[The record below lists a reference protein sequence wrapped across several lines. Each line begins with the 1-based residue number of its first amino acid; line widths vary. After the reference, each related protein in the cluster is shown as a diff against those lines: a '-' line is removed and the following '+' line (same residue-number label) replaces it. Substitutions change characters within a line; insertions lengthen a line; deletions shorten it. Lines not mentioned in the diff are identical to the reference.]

1 MPRILC
7 PLSTSRLP
15 FYRHCL
21 IATRRNE
28 DLLTHVVRAG
38 STQASYATSHK
49 DGSKDNKD
57 KTPHSRIVF
66 QRKRK
71 MGVSRWQAFLLGDE
85 SLQPLQDVTPQG
97 LDKDAEKTMSFKQI
111 ILSPQTALAVFLPKG
126 YPHSVTSN
134 YWPFAK
140 WQFYHNVAGSVSSVI
155 STQAL
160 LFAMGLGAGSIP
172 MAAALNWI
180 IKDGLGQLGGVVY
193 ASFVS
198 DKFDSEPKRFR
209 FQATVAMQGANILE
223 LLSPL
228 WPGSFLFIASVSN
241 IGTGLGVIIAAI
253 MSRASSDPAVL
264 PLIPMCLTFLPFSIF
279 NIYSNYRSSQFVT
292 TPSFNIPR
300 TETIFYALLRDLM
313 ATNALHAP
321 PTVVYEVQDLEKH
334 ILSPEDIAEDEV
346 FVRKYKSTFRVKVH
360 IEPDLETFAREYGTA
375 ALDRALAQQG
385 LERRNG
391 REKYYM
397 AITGLSTK
405 RPTVTIWFDRQ
416 AKTAD
421 ILRGFYHACTT
432 RLMIEREVDEE
443 SSNTTGLAGERETAV
458 VHRAH
463 EHVRRAMPSVM
474 AALVRRGWD
483 TESHFLTDG
492 DQHHIHISRHAS
504 ANNGNYFN
512 PGGIDFDLPP
522 AHPPHHQIHIT
533 TIEEEDESEYIQIS
547 SHDTSTPVRSVTA
560 SPALSFDPSAS
571 PDATALSDPPTPQQQ
586 PTRYPRTRHSLNSN
600 TPLPLYSSRTQRM
613 RNGSSSSVDQTGKP
627 VYRGFGPRTTSDGV
641 VDDDLHG
648 TTSAAAAAGVGGS
661 TVRYHRSYNNN
672 SDSDDD
678 AEGYFVGN
686 HHVRSGHH
694 RYPGFRSR
702 RGLPWYKHRE
712 TQIVGSILV
721 MSLIVRLWKI
731 GYPTSVVFDEVHFG
745 GFASKY
751 LKGRFFMDVH
761 PPLAK
766 MLIALVGWLAGL
778 DSQFT
783 FAEIGMDYIE
793 PKVPYIAM
801 RLLGGLMGVA
811 VVPMA
816 YYTVRNS
823 GHSIHASILA
833 AVLVLFAFT
842 ALAWTNFYAERM
854 RPFSDDWFIWLCLT
868 GFGLGLSGSVK
879 WVGLFIIATIGTST
893 IYQLWLLWG
902 DLKVPVRTWVH
913 HFLAR
918 AVFLIAL
925 PIVVYMFM
933 FEIHFLIL
941 RSSGDG
947 DGFMSAPFQMTLG
960 YSLNDSPL
968 RVAYGATVNI
978 RHLGSQGGYLHSHTS
993 NYETGSKQQ
1002 QITLYPHKDQNNDWV
1017 IQKADGTLS
1026 ESLEYIKHGDIIR
1039 LSHVST
1045 HKRLHSHDN
1054 KAPVTDTEN
1063 HFEVSGYGHEGFE
1076 GDSNDN
1082 WRVEIVDYEGRNAEA
1097 GKELHTL
1104 RSRFKLVHIN
1114 MSCDLFSHKVKL
1126 PKWAFEQQEVTCM
1139 RSAAPA
1145 MTTWMIE
1152 SNAYANY
1159 PKDAEMVNYKKPGFF
1174 GKFFELNK
1182 VMWKTNQGLTE
1193 SHPYDSRPSSW
1204 IWLRR
1209 GISFWGKENRH
1220 IYLVGNWFTWYA
1232 ASVSVVLYVLIRL
1245 LLVLRDKRGYR
1256 DNFRGLREYYELSG
1270 GFFFMAWA
1278 YHYLPFF
1285 LMGRQ
1290 LFLHHY
1296 LPALY
1301 FGILLFCVTF
1311 DLACRFIPNRH
1322 RVIALVLISS
1332 IAIYVF
1338 RARAPLVYGSNW
1350 TRNDCLASKLL
1361 DTWDY
1366 DCTQYPET
1374 YDFYQSQSAPGTV
1387 VPDPMVGRIIDP
1399 PGSVNNSDG
1408 NSSSDGASSVSAED
1422 SVPMAEDAKVAVQ
1435 EGLTSLT
1442 ERIGKQLEAEKEKK
1456 AEEGHGNQQQQPP
1469 PPPPAKP
1476 VPQPPGQVAAQEG
1489 QPPSPHPRD
1498 GPSKQSQ
1505 SEVTAEAERN
1515 SEEDDSEGEEVDGGY
1530 DAEKEPVAAAVEPKE
1545 D

>member
-1 MPRILC
+1 
-7 PLSTSRLP
+7 
-15 FYRHCL
+15 
-21 IATRRNE
+21 
-28 DLLTHVVRAG
+28 
-38 STQASYATSHK
+38 
-49 DGSKDNKD
+49 
-57 KTPHSRIVF
+57 
-66 QRKRK
+66 
-71 MGVSRWQAFLLGDE
+71 
-85 SLQPLQDVTPQG
+85 
-97 LDKDAEKTMSFKQI
+97 
-111 ILSPQTALAVFLPKG
+111 
-126 YPHSVTSN
+126 
-134 YWPFAK
+134 
-140 WQFYHNVAGSVSSVI
+140 
-155 STQAL
+155 
-160 LFAMGLGAGSIP
+160 MGLGAGSIP

-209 FQATVAMQGANILE
+209 FQATVAMQGANVLE

-241 IGTGLGVIIAAI
+241 IGKNMAWLASSATRAQMNKTFALRDNLGDITGKTGSQTTAAGLVGTGLGVIIAAI
-253 MSRASSDPAVL
+253 MSRASPDPAAL

-279 NIYSNYRSSQFVT
+279 NIYSNYKSSQFVT
-292 TPSFNIPR
+292 TPSFNLPR
-300 TETIFYALLRDLM
+300 TETVFYALLNDLM
-313 ATNALHAP
+313 AANALHAP
-321 PTVVYEVQDLEKH
+321 PTVVYDVQDMEKH

-346 FVRKYKSTFRVKVH
+346 FVRKYKSAFRVKID
-360 IEPDLETFAREYGTA
+360 IEPDLTEFAREHGTA
-375 ALDRALAQQG
+375 VLDRALAQQG
-385 LERRNG
+385 LERPIG
-391 REKYYM
+391 REKYYI
-397 AITGLSTK
+397 AIAGLSTK
-405 RPTVTIWFDRQ
+405 QPTVAIWFDRK
-416 AKTAD
+416 AKTSD
-421 ILRGFYHACTT
+421 ILRGFYHACTA
-432 RLMIEREVDEE
+432 RLLLEREVG
-443 SSNTTGLAGERETAV
+443 SQAVSAAEREST
-458 VHRAH
+458 VHRAY
-463 EHVRRAMPSVM
+463 EHVRRVMPSLM
-474 AALVRRGWD
+474 EALVRRGWD
-483 TESHFLTDG
+483 TDSHFLTDG
-492 DQHHIHISRHAS
+492 DRHHIHPKPEMFSFSTSSSSSSSSSFFSSSNYSSYSSNTAD
-504 ANNGNYFN
+504 NGNYFN

-522 AHPPHHQIHIT
+522 AHPPHHQINIT
-533 TIEEEDESEYIQIS
+533 TIEEEDESEYIQIPPY
-547 SHDTSTPVRSVTA
+547 DNSTPVRSVTA

-571 PDATALSDPPTPQQQ
+571 PEATALGDPPQQQ
-586 PTRYPRTRHSLNSN
+586 PTRYPRTRHSLNSS

-613 RNGSSSSVDQTGKP
+613 RNGTSSSVDQSGKP
-627 VYRGFGPRTTSDGV
+627 VYRGFGTRTNSLGDNGAEDDRNGPTSG
-641 VDDDLHG
+641 
-648 TTSAAAAAGVGGS
+648 SAAPTAESGGS
-661 TVRYHRSYNNN
+661 NVRYHRSHSN

-678 AEGYFVGN
+678 AESYFVGN

-694 RYPGFRSR
+694 RHPGFRSR

-712 TQIVGSILV
+712 TQIMGAILV
-721 MSLIVRLWKI
+721 MALIVRLWKI

-793 PKVPYIAM
+793 PKVPYIPM

-833 AVLVLFAFT
+833 AVLVLFENSLVTQSRLILLDSPLIFFTAFT
-842 ALAWTNFYAERM
+842 ALAWTSFYAERT
-854 RPFSDDWFIWLCLT
+854 RPFSDDWYIWLCLT
-868 GFGLGLSGSVK
+868 GLGLGLSGSVK

-902 DLKVPVRTWVH
+902 DLKVSVRTWMH

-918 AVFLIAL
+918 AAFLIVL
-925 PIVVYMFM
+925 PIMVYMFM
-933 FEIHFLIL
+933 FQIHFLIL

-947 DGFMSAPFQMTLG
+947 DGFMSAPFQLTLG

-968 RVAYGATVNI
+968 RIAYGATINV
-978 RHLGSQGGYLHSHTS
+978 RHTGTQGGYLHSHGS

-1017 IQKADGTLS
+1017 VQMADGTVPD
-1026 ESLEYIKHGDIIR
+1026 SLVYIKHGDIIR
-1039 LSHVST
+1039 LSHTAT
-1045 HKRLHSHDN
+1045 HKRLHSHEI
-1054 KAPVTDTEN
+1054 KPPVTDNEN
-1063 HFEVSGYGHEGFE
+1063 HFEVSGYGYEGFE

-1082 WRVEIVDYEGRNAEA
+1082 WRVEIVDYEGSNEEA

-1145 MTTWMIE
+1145 MTSWMIE
-1152 SNAYANY
+1152 SNVYDKY
-1159 PKDAEMVNYKKPGFF
+1159 PKDVEMVNYKKPGFL
-1174 GKFFELNK
+1174 GKFIELNK
-1182 VMWKTNQGLTE
+1182 VMWTTNQGLTE

-1220 IYLVGNWFTWYA
+1220 IYLVGNWFTWYT
-1232 ASVSVVLYVLIRL
+1232 ASASVVLYVLIRL
-1245 LLVLRDKRGYR
+1245 LLVVRDKRGYR

-1322 RVIALVLISS
+1322 RVIALVVISS

-1338 RARAPLVYGSNW
+1338 RARAPLAYGSKW
-1350 TRNDCLASKLL
+1350 TRDECIASKLL

-1366 DCTQYPET
+1366 DCTQFPEN
-1374 YDFYQSQSAPGTV
+1374 YDFYKVQENPSDPGWK
-1387 VPDPMVGRIIDP
+1387 DPMSGRIVDP
-1399 PGSVNNSDG
+1399 PSGI
-1408 NSSSDGASSVSAED
+1408 
-1422 SVPMAEDAKVAVQ
+1422 VA
-1435 EGLTSLT
+1435 EGLVPKAADEKSGVEAGLAGLT
-1442 ERIGKQLEAEKEKK
+1442 EHIEKHLEAEKNKKQEEK
-1456 AEEGHGNQQQQPP
+1456 EEEKEKEKDGQAAS
-1469 PPPPAKP
+1469 PPPAAP
-1476 VPQPPGQVAAQEG
+1476 APPPAQPAPAPPGQAAAEEK
-1489 QPPSPHPRD
+1489 QPASPHPGD
-1498 GPSKQSQ
+1498 GASKQQQQ
-1505 SEVTAEAERN
+1505 SEVTPDAERAL
-1515 SEEDDSEGEEVDGGY
+1515 EEDDGEGEEVDGGY
-1530 DAEKEPVAAAVEPKE
+1530 EGADKEPVAATA
-1545 D
+1545 